1 MDRQFNVKSLGV
13 DNDGILGQRHVP
25 AECFGKMGRLLL
37 YLCLSERVRKRD
49 LQVAA
54 GRILR
59 FVLRNKCTAV
69 SLDQVWTA
77 IANWNRPGPL
87 PLSIVT
93 EFLSA
98 LCLLPLC
105 YTDLRLRVDPLPCCS
120 DASEAGYEVS
130 MNERS

>member
-1 MDRQFNVKSLGV
+1 MTSTAERCYAVWNSPGSSEYSIDGQFNVKSLGV
-13 DNDGILGQRHVP
+13 ENDGILGQRHVP
-25 AECFGKMGRLLL
+25 EECYCKISSLLL

-77 IANWNRPGPL
+77 IAR
-87 PLSIVT
+87 
-93 EFLSA
+93 
-98 LCLLPLC
+98 
-105 YTDLRLRVDPLPCCS
+105 
-120 DASEAGYEVS
+120 
-130 MNERS
+130 